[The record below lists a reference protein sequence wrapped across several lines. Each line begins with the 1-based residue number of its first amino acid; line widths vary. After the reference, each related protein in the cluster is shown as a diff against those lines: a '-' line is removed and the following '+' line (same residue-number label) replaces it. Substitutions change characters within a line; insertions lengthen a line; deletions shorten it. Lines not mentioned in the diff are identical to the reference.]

1 MGFIA
6 AQQSGESLEPLIK
19 NSGFWPDIDMAD
31 ARYALRIDGTVTE
44 PRLRMALI
52 AAMASANQDLRK
64 FKAKHL
70 ADGIQNLA
78 EVESET
84 LDCQSVLVGHYI
96 RAVYCL
102 AKANLTERY
111 RDFDSTGDGH
121 NKADQLLDPIEDL
134 RRDARWAIRDLLG
147 SNRASVELI

>member
-6 AQQSGESLEPLIK
+6 AQKNDDILEPIIK

-31 ARYALRIDGTVTE
+31 AQLSLRLDGTVTP
-44 PRLRMALI
+44 PRLKMALI

-64 FKAKHL
+64 YKATQIGQGFSDL
-70 ADGIQNLA
+70 IEVDSDTIDGQHI
-78 EVESET
+78 
-84 LDCQSVLVGHYI
+84 LVGHYI

-102 AKANLTERY
+102 AKASLTERY

-121 NKADQLLDPIEDL
+121 NKTGQLSDPIEDL
-134 RRDARWAIRDLLG
+134 NRDARWAIRDLIG
-147 SNRASVELI
+147 SARASVELL

>member
-6 AQQSGESLEPLIK
+6 AQKNDEVLEPIIK
-19 NSGFWPDIDMAD
+19 NSGFWPDIDIAD
-31 ARYALRIDGTVTE
+31 ARLSLRLDGTVTP
-44 PRLRMALI
+44 PRLKMALI

-64 FKAKHL
+64 YKAKQIGQGFNDL
-70 ADGIQNLA
+70 TEVDSDTIDGQNI
-78 EVESET
+78 
-84 LDCQSVLVGHYI
+84 LVGHYT

-121 NKADQLLDPIEDL
+121 NKADQLSDPIEDL
-134 RRDARWAIRDLLG
+134 NRDARWAIRDLIG
-147 SNRASVELI
+147 SARATVELL